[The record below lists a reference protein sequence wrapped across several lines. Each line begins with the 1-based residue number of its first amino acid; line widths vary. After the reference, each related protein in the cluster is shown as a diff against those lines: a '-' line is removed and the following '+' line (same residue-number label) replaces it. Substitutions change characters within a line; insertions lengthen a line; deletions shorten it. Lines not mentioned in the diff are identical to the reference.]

1 MNDISLNRKTIMETY
16 DDKIISI
23 NIRSLTSH
31 FEDLANEPQIDN
43 CDVLLVQQTCL
54 EKLETTERFQLAN
67 YSSHFNSQGNGKGL
81 ALYYKSKFRPV
92 QDVTEEG
99 FQMSKLVSED
109 YDIISVYRSSDF
121 NQVNQQRFTRI
132 LINMVNIN
140 RKTIIFGDFNMNI
153 SCDKT
158 SVLYKSMSISGFSQ
172 LIKEPTHI
180 QGGIIDHCYVS
191 KNIMVNNVKLIQKPV
206 YYTDHDIL
214 EVYYNK

>member
-1 MNDISLNRKTIMETY
+1 M
-16 DDKIISI
+16 
-23 NIRSLTSH
+23 
-31 FEDLANEPQIDN
+31 
-43 CDVLLVQQTCL
+43 
-54 EKLETTERFQLAN
+54 
-67 YSSHFNSQGNGKGL
+67 
-81 ALYYKSKFRPV
+81 
-92 QDVTEEG
+92 QDVREEG

-172 LIKEPTHI
+172 LFKEPTHI
-180 QGGIIDHCYVS
+180 QGGIIEHYYVS

-214 EVYYNK
+214 EVYYNKL